1 MAGIDWSNW
10 LTPTLARNPGA
21 AVDVANSSNPQ
32 VTAQPVSHAIN
43 TVTTQ
48 SAINDY
54 QNSTGTQS
62 FWSKLGNGIT
72 STLSWAAKPLN
83 EIQKDYKFVH
93 SVYTNNGFLPGFAA
107 TLGVIGGGVAGGLIA
122 GPTGMAA
129 GADAAGFAERKLAEL
144 FPGYKKS
151 IANSEDPN
159 YKVSAGRDFSNALGE
174 AAGAVGW
181 DSASKALKSTDKGL
195 FGSAGSFISGI
206 TDMGGDVTF
215 DPFSII
221 GRFGQAMR
229 GGGLLKL
236 DAAGATQVKYPLMQ
250 SIPGVKNFL
259 ESQSGAVLTS
269 DQMDAVRNGSGVFNS
284 MSRTYNR
291 AIQDIADTAKN
302 APSSAAAAG
311 EIAAKY
317 PQLGAAA
324 AGRLGSIDNVDDVHQ
339 FLKTQLYFGE
349 LDGTLAGQAML
360 PSRTLLRANFTEP
373 LQDTLKVNKLTS
385 GIYKTFSGYMPY
397 SVDPITQK
405 LSTTQFRWNAPDA
418 ATTVYRIARF
428 GMGDEGAKEM
438 AGKYAEAVAANDIN
452 AARII
457 KNQTYF
463 EALKAMGLPDD
474 NVLVQKAFEET
485 NKVDEV
491 PVGTQIYLTKPT
503 GEPLGEYTA
512 VDGTTKVGG
521 INPHHAQDMFNIPDF
536 FAMKNATRDA
546 GRISKVMGGADE
558 WIASKY
564 TNTIFKPLALA
575 TMGFG
580 LRVAAAELIPTFARY
595 GIINTFKSKLAASAA
610 KANYDLVPGEAKHV
624 FPAALTALGMHLG
637 IAPDTMAAGFPAFQA
652 AKALGLKKAAELTAP
667 QQLDRATELIL
678 ANEGHILSEAVS
690 PGHGSDASTA
700 YQAGQAAHYYYQIQK
715 NSPLFRELPEYTT
728 YSADSPHFVPRYAT
742 NLQRASKEAVNRN
755 VAKDFLNRLEQIGIH
770 SEKPTYPG
778 GSTFF
783 HGTSKAFSDD
793 KLEPNVYGKSH
804 GNLFGDGLYTT
815 DEPSVAKSYTKKGL
829 GNEPVVYSTKWTG
842 SGQPKILNLDHTA
855 GPDVRD
861 VFQKIAD
868 NSYEGY
874 SFLEEALK
882 NKNSTAADFYQALR
896 SDFKDNE
903 TRDDEAAEVFQDI
916 TTMLSNK
923 GYDAIRHVGGIFRG
937 DAKMQHNVAIWLKPE
952 DIEVK
957 RLDSSFVKP
966 ADKLQI
972 EDDIDKM
979 SQHKR
984 YLALREDLIDA
995 EHKRILATPEGN
1007 YKPYNDE
1014 SKSLTRWVDQDPRA
1028 FAADRVDGAL
1038 GMMIGKDGT
1047 VLKNVATNLANG
1059 DMTDLNELAAM
1070 ARKSPKSMP
1079 AAVAGPMLEPYVPA
1093 GGIGAKISAIAD
1105 LGHKKVLGP
1114 LVANLSREPL
1124 YLVHYSEAMTRFE
1137 PMIARGEITADQAIR
1152 FAQTQAS
1159 YAMLPQIH
1167 NTALRN
1173 QFSQMAR
1180 NFLPFYFAQEQSLK
1194 RAFRTL
1200 KDTSIMS
1207 PAFSRGLRFYQL
1219 AEHALSDPT
1228 FMQTD
1233 SNGNKYV
1240 MLPGA
1245 GAFGEAIQNA
1255 LGAFG
1260 VPIVSGLPI
1269 TAKGSM
1275 TSLKSVLPELATP
1288 GVSPVLAISGNVLSS
1303 FFPEVAPLV
1312 KGTVGDI
1319 AWQRGV
1325 VDSLVPA
1332 PWMKNIVSAMT
1343 PVDINNAFNN
1353 AFASALTAAAYH
1365 NQLPDPTNINSPINQ
1380 QFVDRIKNNTRSI
1393 LMVKAVLGLLSP
1405 FAPAV
1410 SQEDAGLRD
1419 EFWNLVKQKGNF
1431 SDALFTFMGEHG
1443 SSAISYT
1450 VGRTDNA
1457 IPGATYPYVQ
1467 GTVDYIK
1474 NNAQMFNDPKTQIG
1488 AFFLIPQDPNAKNSQ
1503 TVYNELVGM
1512 KLREQRT
1519 APDLLKQQYIA
1530 QGDAI
1535 MSQQITDHT
1544 NIIKQAKDNFDKY
1557 TEKQENQR
1565 WAGILSQMQ
1574 GTNPIWYDSY
1584 VHGNGKLNA
1593 QTAYNQ
1599 LLTILNSPNA
1609 PQTPQAQLVQGL
1621 MNDYAKHAQTLND
1634 YKTFNISG
1642 APVTI
1647 ENENWQN
1654 HLLAVQQGE
1663 PRLQA
1668 VIKSVFSKL
1677 G

>member
-32 VTAQPVSHAIN
+32 ATAQPVSHAIN

-54 QNSTGTQS
+54 QDSTGTQS

-72 STLSWAAKPLN
+72 TAMSWAAKPLN

-122 GPTGMAA
+122 GPVGMAA

-159 YKVSAGRDFSNALGE
+159 YKVSAGRDFTNVIGEGLSALGQTG
-174 AAGAVGW
+174 AAA
-181 DSASKALKSTDKGL
+181 AFKSTDKGL
-195 FGSAGSFISGI
+195 FGSVGSFVSGV
-206 TDMGGDVTF
+206 TDMAGDVSF
-215 DPFSII
+215 DPVSII

-259 ESQSGAVLTS
+259 ESQSSTVLTS
-269 DQMDAVRNGSGVFNS
+269 DQMDAVRNGSGMFNS

-291 AIQDIADTAKN
+291 AIEDIADTAKN

-324 AGRLGSIDNVDDVHQ
+324 AGRLGSIKSADDVHQ

-349 LDGTLAGQAML
+349 LNGTLAGQAML

-385 GIYKTFSGYMPY
+385 GVYKTFSGYMPY
-397 SVDPITQK
+397 SVDPVLQK

-438 AGKYAEAVAANDIN
+438 AGKYAEAIAANDIN

-463 EALKAMGLPDD
+463 ESLKAMGLPDD
-474 NVLVQKAFEET
+474 HVLVQKAFEET
-485 NKVDEV
+485 NKIDEV
-491 PVGTQIYLTKPT
+491 PVGTQIYGAKPT

-521 INPHHAQDMFNIPDF
+521 INPHHAQNMFNIPDF
-536 FAMKNATRDA
+536 YAMKKATRDI

-558 WIASKY
+558 WIANKY
-564 TNTIFKPLALA
+564 TNPIFKTLALA

-595 GIINTFKSKLAASAA
+595 GIVNTFKAKLAASAA

-624 FPAALTALGMHLG
+624 FPAALSALGMHMG
-637 IAPDTMAAGFPAFQA
+637 ISPDVMASGFPAFQA

-728 YSADSPHFVPRYAT
+728 YSADSTHFVPRYAT

-755 VAKDFLNRLEQIGIH
+755 VAKDFVNEIGN
-770 SEKPTYPG
+770 
-778 GSTFF
+778 
-783 HGTSKAFSDD
+783 TS
-793 KLEPNVYGKSH
+793 
-804 GNLFGDGLYTT
+804 
-815 DEPSVAKSYTKKGL
+815 
-829 GNEPVVYSTKWTG
+829 
-842 SGQPKILNLDHTA
+842 
-855 GPDVRD
+855 
-861 VFQKIAD
+861 
-868 NSYEGY
+868 
-874 SFLEEALK
+874 
-882 NKNSTAADFYQALR
+882 
-896 SDFKDNE
+896 
-903 TRDDEAAEVFQDI
+903 
-916 TTMLSNK
+916 
-923 GYDAIRHVGGIFRG
+923 
-937 DAKMQHNVAIWLKPE
+937 
-952 DIEVK
+952 
-957 RLDSSFVKP
+957 
-966 ADKLQI
+966 KLQI

-979 SQHKR
+979 SQHQA
-984 YLALREDLIDA
+984 YLNMRERLIDA
-995 EHKRILATPEGN
+995 EHNRILATREGN

-1014 SKSLTRWVDQDPRA
+1014 SKSLSRWVDQDPRA
-1028 FAADRVDGAL
+1028 FAADRVDNAL
-1038 GMMIGKDGT
+1038 SMMIGKDGT
-1047 VLKNVATNLANG
+1047 VLKNVAANLSNG

-1070 ARKSPKSMP
+1070 AKKSPKSMP
-1079 AAVAGPMLEPYVPA
+1079 ASVAGPMLEPYIPA
-1093 GGIGAKISAIAD
+1093 GGIGAKISAIAN

-1114 LVANLSREPL
+1114 LVSNLSREPL
-1124 YLVHYSEAMTRFE
+1124 YLVHYGEAMTRFE

-1152 FAQTQAS
+1152 FSQTQAS

-1173 QFSQMAR
+1173 QFSQIAR

-1233 SNGNKYV
+1233 TNGNKYV
-1240 MLPGA
+1240 MLPGV
-1245 GAFGEAIQNA
+1245 GAFGEAIQNSLNA
-1255 LGAFG
+1255 LG

-1269 TAKGSM
+1269 TANGSM
-1275 TSLKSVLPELATP
+1275 TSLKSVLPELTTP
-1288 GVSPVLAISGNVLSS
+1288 GVSPVLAISGNILSS

-1312 KGTVGDI
+1312 KGTIGDI

-1325 VDSLVPA
+1325 IDSLVPA
-1332 PWMKNIVSAMT
+1332 PWMKNVVSAMT

-1353 AFASALTAAAYH
+1353 ALASALTAAAYH
-1365 NQLPDPTNINSPINQ
+1365 NQLPDPTNINSPLNQ
-1380 QFVDRIKNNTRSI
+1380 AFIDRIKNNTRSI
-1393 LMVKAVLGLLSP
+1393 LMVKAVAGLLSP

-1410 SQEDAGLRD
+1410 TQEDAGLRD

-1457 IPGATYPYVQ
+1457 VPGATYPYVQ

-1474 NNAQMFNDPKTQIG
+1474 NNPQMFNNPNTQIG
-1488 AFFLIPQDPNAKNSQ
+1488 SFFLIPQDPSAKNSQ
-1503 TVYNELVGM
+1503 TVYNELVSM

-1519 APDLLKQQYIA
+1519 PQELLKEQYIA
-1530 QGDAI
+1530 AGDSI
-1535 MSQQITDHT
+1535 MSQQITEHT
-1544 NIIKQAKDNFDKY
+1544 NIIKQAKSNFDKY

-1565 WAGILSQMQ
+1565 WAGIMSQMQ

-1609 PQTPQAQLVQGL
+1609 PQTEQAQLVQGL

-1642 APVTI
+1642 AAVTI

-1663 PRLQA
+1663 PKLQA

>member
-1 MAGIDWSNW
+1 LAGIDWSNW

-83 EIQKDYKFVH
+83 EIQKDYKFIH

-206 TDMGGDVTF
+206 TDMGSDVTF

-385 GIYKTFSGYMPY
+385 GVYKTFSGYMPY

-463 EALKAMGLPDD
+463 EALKAMGLPD
-474 NVLVQKAFEET
+474 NNALVQKAFEET

-536 FAMKNATRDA
+536 FAMKKATRDI

-715 NSPLFRELPEYTT
+715 NSPLFREVPEYTT

-755 VAKDFLNRLEQIGIH
+755 VAKDFINQVGN
-770 SEKPTYPG
+770 
-778 GSTFF
+778 
-783 HGTSKAFSDD
+783 TS
-793 KLEPNVYGKSH
+793 
-804 GNLFGDGLYTT
+804 
-815 DEPSVAKSYTKKGL
+815 
-829 GNEPVVYSTKWTG
+829 
-842 SGQPKILNLDHTA
+842 
-855 GPDVRD
+855 
-861 VFQKIAD
+861 
-868 NSYEGY
+868 
-874 SFLEEALK
+874 
-882 NKNSTAADFYQALR
+882 
-896 SDFKDNE
+896 
-903 TRDDEAAEVFQDI
+903 
-916 TTMLSNK
+916 
-923 GYDAIRHVGGIFRG
+923 
-937 DAKMQHNVAIWLKPE
+937 
-952 DIEVK
+952 
-957 RLDSSFVKP
+957 
-966 ADKLQI
+966 KLQI

-979 SQHKR
+979 SQHQA
-984 YLALREDLIDA
+984 YMNMRERLIDA
-995 EHKRILATPEGN
+995 EHKRILATREGN

-1079 AAVAGPMLEPYVPA
+1079 AAVAGPMLESYVPA